1 MKLTNQDSIP
11 FLHFKLS
18 TKNIYSIV
26 ALPIL
31 LFIMYLSNRVHT
43 CFSIKQRC
51 EDYVQTSFFLCLLLP
66 FETELRLCFWNFIF
80 VSFLFAGIPPAG
92 EIHIWAWCEI
102 HLSHCVPHHRTSCG
116 VLCVCRKTSYEC
128 ISRSLWHLSDGS
140 GGRLHHL
147 CKHSNITAIYVFTIV
162 TTYNKCLLFL
172 LLLKLFDWVIFLCL
186 LFDWAHLTHW
196 WLSFTASISEMYA
209 FHVCIDNWTHFSF
222 TRIWYCS
229 FLPPVEILV

>member
-80 VSFLFAGIPPAG
+80 VSFLFAGILLAG
-92 EIHIWAWCEI
+92 EIHIWA
-102 HLSHCVPHHRTSCG
+102 
-116 VLCVCRKTSYEC
+116 
-128 ISRSLWHLSDGS
+128 
-140 GGRLHHL
+140 
-147 CKHSNITAIYVFTIV
+147 
-162 TTYNKCLLFL
+162 
-172 LLLKLFDWVIFLCL
+172 
-186 LFDWAHLTHW
+186 
-196 WLSFTASISEMYA
+196 
-209 FHVCIDNWTHFSF
+209 
-222 TRIWYCS
+222 
-229 FLPPVEILV
+229 